1 MIVHDRTRLIINP
14 FLLFGDVLPLLIG
27 TNLCVCPFLVATGFK
42 RPFFRLKLR
51 KYIMRDFRNHYWA
64 IIALGIFT
72 LDHITKTLVLA
83 YLPLHTPI
91 NILPSLNLFFSL
103 NAGSAFGFLHEAGG
117 WQKWIFAGIAAL
129 VSLFIIIW
137 QLKLNIKHNQ
147 LLVIALSLVLGGTL
161 GNLYDRIFYHEVID
175 FIDFYIKTWH
185 YATFNI
191 ADIAICIGAGL
202 LIIDTFKKD
211 IN

>member
-1 MIVHDRTRLIINP
+1 MQD
-14 FLLFGDVLPLLIG
+14 
-27 TNLCVCPFLVATGFK
+27 FK
-42 RPFFRLKLR
+42 
-51 KYIMRDFRNHYWA
+51 KYYWV
-64 IIALGIFT
+64 IIALGVFT
-72 LDHITKTLVLA
+72 LDNITKTLMLT
-83 YLPLHTPI
+83 YLPLYTPI
-91 NILPSLNLFFSL
+91 NIFPSLNLLLSF
-103 NAGSAFGFLHEAGG
+103 NTGSAFGFLHEASG

-129 VSLFIIIW
+129 VSLFIVIW

-191 ADIAICIGAGL
+191 ADMAICIGAGL
-202 LIIDTFKKD
+202 LIVDTFKKD
-211 IN
+211 TN